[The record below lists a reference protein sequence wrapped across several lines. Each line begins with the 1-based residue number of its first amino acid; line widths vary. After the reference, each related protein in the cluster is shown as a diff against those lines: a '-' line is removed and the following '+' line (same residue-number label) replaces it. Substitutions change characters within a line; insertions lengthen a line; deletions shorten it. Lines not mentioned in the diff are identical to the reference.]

1 MHVTKKTKHGAAI
14 LAVLLS
20 TFLYI
25 SIHVPLPAARL
36 SSSDVESIRIV
47 DRHGT
52 LLREVLSSV
61 DGRGRWIELEQ
72 ISPHVLL
79 SLIHTEDRNFFYHN
93 GIDPAA
99 IVRAAYQNLSSGRI
113 VSGGS
118 TISQQLVRQI
128 YSLPRSP
135 FGKVAEMWLAMRLEH
150 TLNKAEILEQYL
162 NRVPFGNQTFGI
174 AAASRLYFNKPP
186 AHLTLAE
193 AALLAGLPQA
203 PSAYDPF
210 RHLDRARARQHRVLR
225 GMLNS
230 GVIDSTK
237 FNAAIN
243 EDLAIASR
251 PKNFLA
257 PHACDL
263 ALSLLESTPP
273 SREVRLSIDASLQY
287 QVEKLLA
294 GNLKQLERANVT
306 NGAVLVIDN
315 QTGDILALVGSAD
328 YFDDEHDGQVN
339 GALALRQPGSALKPF
354 TYGLGFERGFTAA
367 SILPDIPTHTPLEAG
382 AGDFTPTN
390 YDGHFHGP
398 VRLRAA
404 LACSYNVPA
413 VRVMES
419 LGADLL
425 LRRLQLAGFTS
436 LNKSARHY
444 GLGLTLGNGETSLLE
459 LTRAYLAL
467 ANGGG
472 VKNIHLFTDKTLAP
486 LSPVPEHQVFS
497 REIAFLLA
505 DILRDD
511 AARAPAFGEGSVLD
525 LPFPCAVKTGT
536 TKDFRDNWTVGFTSD
551 FTAGVWV
558 GNFDGEAMRQVSGV
572 SGAGPIFR
580 DIMLTLHRNAL
591 PLPITKPDGLIA
603 QSICTVS
610 GSLPNEFCPN
620 LMMEYFLPGA
630 EPTTICDWH
639 QVIDAPVKD
648 EFHFASTLATN
659 VTSQLAL
666 IYPPLYQPWAKAEG
680 IAQPLLL
687 REARSE
693 GRRAKGEER
702 RAKSVERKATSTQY
716 RATSDQHPASSIQIT
731 FPDDGDIFKIDPVL
745 RPEFQTLLLE
755 CIVDGGFDKITWL
768 IDGKPIA
775 KAGPPFHARW
785 QLKKGE
791 HVVQARASK
800 KNSEILSSSKRFV
813 VL

>member
-1 MHVTKKTKHGAAI
+1 MRVNKKAKQLAAI
-14 LAVLLS
+14 IAVLLS
-20 TFLYI
+20 IFLGL
-25 SIHVPLPAARL
+25 SIHVPISEARL
-36 SSSDVESIRIV
+36 ASSDVESLRLV
-47 DRHGT
+47 DRHGV
-52 LLREVLSSV
+52 LLREVLSSD
-61 DGRGRWIELEQ
+61 DGRGRWIELKQ

-79 SLIHTEDRNFFYHN
+79 SLIHTEDRNFFYHK
-93 GIDPAA
+93 GVDPAA
-99 IVRAAYQNLSSGRI
+99 VVRAAYQNISSGRI

-128 YSLPRSP
+128 YSLPRSL
-135 FGKVAEMWLAMRLEH
+135 FGKIAEIWLALRLEH
-150 TLNKAEILEQYL
+150 TLNKVEILEHYL

-174 AAASRLYFNKPP
+174 VAASRLYFNKPP

-210 RHLDRARARQHRVLR
+210 RHLDRARARQQRVLR
-225 GMLNS
+225 GLLNS
-230 GVIDSTK
+230 GVIDFTK
-237 FNAAIN
+237 FNSAIN
-243 EDLAIASR
+243 DVLAIASR

-263 ALSLLESTPP
+263 ALSLFSSTPQ
-273 SREVRLSIDASLQY
+273 SREVRLTIDASLQN
-287 QVEKLLA
+287 QMEKVLA

-306 NGAVLVIDN
+306 NGAILAIDN

-328 YFDDEHDGQVN
+328 YFDDAHDGQVS

-354 TYGLGFERGFTAA
+354 TYGLAFERGFTAA
-367 SILPDIPTHTPLEAG
+367 SILPDIPTHAPLEAG

-398 VRLRAA
+398 VRLRTA

-413 VRVMES
+413 VRVMET
-419 LGADLL
+419 LGADPLL
-425 LRRLQLAGFTS
+425 QRLQLAGFTS

-467 ANGGG
+467 ANDGV
-472 VKNIHLFTDKTLAP
+472 VKNVRLFTDNSLAP

-497 REIAFLLA
+497 REISFLLA

-511 AARAPAFGEGSVLD
+511 AARIPAFGEGSVLD

-551 FTAGVWV
+551 YTVGVWV

-580 DIMLTLHRNAL
+580 DIMLTLHRDTP
-591 PLPITKPDGLIA
+591 PLPIAKPEYVIA
-603 QSICTVS
+603 QLICTIS
-610 GSLPNEFCPN
+610 GSLPNKFCPN
-620 LMMEYFLPGA
+620 QMTEYFLPGA
-630 EPTTICDWH
+630 EPTAACGWH
-639 QVIDAPVKD
+639 RVIEAPTRN
-648 EFHFASTLATN
+648 EIRFAEMQSPEAI
-659 VTSQLAL
+659 SQLAL
-666 IYPPLYQPWAKAEG
+666 LYPPLYQPWAKSEG

-687 REARSE
+687 REAKS
-693 GRRAKGEER
+693 EER
-702 RAKSVERKATSTQY
+702 GTKSEQQRAESGQQ
-716 RATSDQHPASSIQIT
+716 RATSNEHPATNIQIT
-731 FPDDGDIFKIDPVL
+731 FPDDGDIFKIDPIL

-755 CIVDGGFDKITWL
+755 CVVDGDFEKVTWL

-775 KAGPPFHARW
+775 TVGPPFHARW

-791 HVVQARASK
+791 HEAQLRASNK
-800 KNSEILSSSKRFV
+800 ISETISTSRRFV

>member
-1 MHVTKKTKHGAAI
+1 MHVNKKTKHLAAI
-14 LAVLLS
+14 IAVLLS

-36 SSSDVESIRIV
+36 SSSNVESIRIV

-52 LLREVLSSV
+52 LLREVLSTV
-61 DGRGRWIELEQ
+61 DGRGRWIELKQ

-79 SLIHTEDRNFFYHN
+79 ALIHTEDRNFFYHN
-93 GIDPAA
+93 GVDPAA
-99 IVRAAYQNLSSGRI
+99 VVRAAYQNISSGRI

-118 TISQQLVRQI
+118 TISQQLTRQI
-128 YSLPRSP
+128 YRLPRSP
-135 FGKVAEMWLAMRLEH
+135 FGKIAEMWLALRLEH
-150 TLNKAEILEQYL
+150 TLNKAEILDQYL
-162 NRVPFGNQTFGI
+162 NRAPFGNQTFGI

-186 AHLTLAE
+186 AHLTFAE

-210 RHLDRARARQHRVLR
+210 RHLDRARARQRRVLR

-230 GVIDSTK
+230 GVIDSTR
-237 FNAAIN
+237 FNTAIN
-243 EDLAIASR
+243 EVLIISSR

-257 PHACDL
+257 PHGCDL
-263 ALSLLESTPP
+263 ALSLLASTPP
-273 SREVRLSIDASLQY
+273 SREVRLTIDAALQN

-294 GNLKQLERANVT
+294 GNLIQLERANVT

-328 YFDDEHDGQVN
+328 YFDDAHDGQVN

-354 TYGLGFERGFTAA
+354 TYGLAFERGFTAA
-367 SILPDIPTHTPLEAG
+367 TILPDIPTHAPLEAG

-398 VRLRAA
+398 VRLRTA

-413 VRVMES
+413 VRVMET
-419 LGADLL
+419 LGADPLL
-425 LRRLQLAGFTS
+425 QRLRSAGFTS
-436 LNKSARHY
+436 LNKTAQHY

-467 ANGGG
+467 ANDS
-472 VKNIHLFTDKTLAP
+472 VVRNVRLFTDNSLAP
-486 LSPVPEHQVFS
+486 LSPISEQQVFS

-511 AARAPAFGEGSVLD
+511 AARTPAFSEGSVLD

-536 TKDFRDNWTVGFTSD
+536 TKDFRDNWTVGYTSD
-551 FTAGVWV
+551 YTVGVWV
-558 GNFDGEAMRQVSGV
+558 GNFGGEAMRQVSGV

-591 PLPITKPDGLIA
+591 PLPITKSDGLIT

-620 LMMEYFLPGA
+620 QMTEYFLPNA
-630 EPTTICDWH
+630 EPAAMCDWH
-639 QVIDAPVKD
+639 RLIEAPAKD
-648 EFHFASTLATN
+648 EIHFASTLTTN

-666 IYPPLYQPWAKAEG
+666 IYPPLYQPWARSEG

-687 REARSE
+687 GKVKS
-693 GRRAKGEER
+693 EER
-702 RAKSVERKATSTQY
+702 RTKSDEQP
-716 RATSDQHPASSIQIT
+716 ATSDPHLASRISHLESKIQIT

-745 RPEFQTLLLE
+745 HLEFQTLLLE
-755 CIVDGGFDKITWL
+755 CVVDGDFDKVTWL

-775 KAGPPFHARW
+775 TAGPPFHARW

-791 HVVQARASK
+791 HVVQLRASHK
-800 KNSEILSSSKRFV
+800 ISEIISSSKRFL

>member
-1 MHVTKKTKHGAAI
+1 MHLNRKTKHAAAI
-14 LAVLLS
+14 IGVLIS

-25 SIHVPLPAARL
+25 TIQLPIPAARL
-36 SSSDVESIRIV
+36 SSSDVESLRIV
-47 DRHGT
+47 DRHGI
-52 LLREVLSSV
+52 LLREVLSSA
-61 DGRGRWIELEQ
+61 DGRGRWITLQQ
-72 ISPHVLL
+72 ISPHILL
-79 SLIHTEDRNFFYHN
+79 SLIHTEDRNFLYHK
-93 GIDPAA
+93 GVDPAA
-99 IVRAAYQNLSSGRI
+99 IVRAAVQNISSGRI

-118 TISQQLVRQI
+118 TITQQLARQI

-135 FGKVAEMWLAMRLEH
+135 FGKIAEMWLALRLEH
-150 TLNKAEILEQYL
+150 TLNKSEILEQYL

-186 AHLTLAE
+186 SHLTLAE
-193 AALLAGLPQA
+193 AALLTGLPQA

-210 RHLDRARARQHRVLR
+210 RHLDRARARQQRVLR
-225 GMLNS
+225 GMQNS

-243 EDLAIASR
+243 EVLTISSR

-263 ALSLLESTPP
+263 ALGLLSSTPP
-273 SREVRLSIDASLQY
+273 SREVRLTIDASLQI

-328 YFDDEHDGQVN
+328 YFDDAHQGQVN

-354 TYGLGFERGFTAA
+354 TYGLAFERGFTAA
-367 SILPDIPTHTPLEAG
+367 SILPDILTHAPLEAG

-398 VRLRAA
+398 VRLRTA
-404 LACSYNVPA
+404 LACSFNVPA
-413 VRVMES
+413 VRVMET
-419 LGADLL
+419 LGAAPLL
-425 LRRLQLAGFTS
+425 ERLRSAGFTS
-436 LNKSARHY
+436 LNKSAQHY

-459 LTRAYLAL
+459 LTRAFLAL
-467 ANGGG
+467 ANDGV
-472 VKNIHLFTDKTLAP
+472 VKNIRLFTDNSLAP

-511 AARAPAFGEGSVLD
+511 AARIPAFGEGSVLD

-551 FTAGVWV
+551 YTVGVWV

-580 DIMLTLHRNAL
+580 DIMLTLHRNSL
-591 PLPITKPDGLIA
+591 PLPMAKPEALIA
-603 QSICTVS
+603 QSICTIS

-620 LMMEYFLPGA
+620 QMTEYFLPGA
-630 EPTTICDWH
+630 EPTAICDWH
-639 QVIDAPVKD
+639 RIFEAPVKD
-648 EFHFASTLATN
+648 EIHFISTLASN

-666 IYPPLYQPWAKAEG
+666 IYPPLYQPWAQSEG

-687 REARSE
+687 R
-693 GRRAKGEER
+693 RANSEER
-702 RAKSVERKATSTQY
+702 RATSNER
-716 RATSDQHPASSIQIT
+716 PASRIPHLASRIQIT

-755 CIVDGGFDKITWL
+755 CVVDGDFDKVTWF

-775 KAGPPFHARW
+775 TVGPPFHARW
-785 QLKKGE
+785 RLKRGE
-791 HVVQARASK
+791 HVVQLRARNK
-800 KNSEILSSSKRFV
+800 ISEIISATKRIL

>member
-1 MHVTKKTKHGAAI
+1 MRINRKTKQRAAGI
-14 LAVLLS
+14 AVLLL

-25 SIHVPLPAARL
+25 SIHTPIPGERL
-36 SSSDVESIRIV
+36 SSSDVESLRIV
-47 DRHGT
+47 DRHGI
-52 LLREVLSSV
+52 LLREVLSSA
-61 DGRGRWIELEQ
+61 DGRGQWITLEQ

-79 SLIHTEDRNFFYHN
+79 SLIHTEDRNFLFHK
-93 GIDPAA
+93 GVDPAA
-99 IVRAAYQNLSSGRI
+99 IARAAYQNLSSNRI

-128 YSLPRSP
+128 YSLPRSLL
-135 FGKVAEMWLAMRLEH
+135 GKIAEMWLALRLEH
-150 TLNKAEILEQYL
+150 TLNKADILEQYL

-186 AHLTLAE
+186 SHLTLAE
-193 AALLAGLPQA
+193 SALLAGLPQA

-210 RHLDRARARQHRVLR
+210 RHIERARARQQRVLR

-237 FNAAIN
+237 FNAATN
-243 EDLAIASR
+243 EVLAIASR

-263 ALSLLESTPP
+263 ALSLLASP
-273 SREVRLSIDASLQY
+273 SREVRLTIEAPLQN
-287 QVEKLLA
+287 QIEKLLT

-315 QTGDILALVGSAD
+315 ESGEILALVGSAD
-328 YFDDEHDGQVN
+328 YFDDAHDGQVN
-339 GALALRQPGSALKPF
+339 GALAMRQPGSALKPF
-354 TYGLGFERGFTAA
+354 TYGLAFERGFTAA
-367 SILPDIPTHTPLEAG
+367 SILPDIPTHSPLEAG

-398 VRLRAA
+398 VRLRTA

-413 VRVMES
+413 VRVMET
-419 LGADLL
+419 LGADPLLQRL
-425 LRRLQLAGFTS
+425 LRAGFTS
-436 LNKSARHY
+436 LNKNAQHY
-444 GLGLTLGNGETSLLE
+444 GLGLTLGNGETSLLQ

-467 ANGGG
+467 ANDGV
-472 VKNIHLFTDKTLAP
+472 VKNMRLFTDNSLAP
-486 LSPVPEHQVFS
+486 LSLVPKHQLFS

-505 DILRDD
+505 DILSDD
-511 AARAPAFGEGSVLD
+511 AARIPAFGEGSVLD

-551 FTAGVWV
+551 YTAGVWV

-580 DIMLTLHRNAL
+580 DIMLTLHRNSL
-591 PLPITKPDGLIA
+591 PLPTIKPEGLIT
-603 QSICTVS
+603 QSICTIS

-620 LMMEYFLPGA
+620 QMTEYFLPGA
-630 EPTTICDWH
+630 EPAAICDWH
-639 QVIDAPVKD
+639 RVIEAPVKD
-648 EFHFASTLATN
+648 KIHFINTLASN

-666 IYPPLYQPWAKAEG
+666 IYPPLYQPWAKSES

-687 REARSE
+687 REARRDE
-693 GRRAKGEER
+693 RRAKGDEH
-702 RAKSVERKATSTQY
+702 
-716 RATSDQHPASSIQIT
+716 RATSIEHLASSNQHQASRIPHPATRIHIT

-745 RPEFQTLLLE
+745 RQEFQTLLLE
-755 CIVDGGFDKITWL
+755 CVVDGDFDKVTWL

-775 KAGPPFHARW
+775 TVVAPFHARW
-785 QLKKGE
+785 QLKRGE
-791 HVVQARASK
+791 HVVQLRASNK
-800 KNSEILSSSKRFV
+800 ISEIISNSKRFL

>member
-1 MHVTKKTKHGAAI
+1 MRVNRKTKHAAAI
-14 LAVLLS
+14 IAVLLS

-25 SIHVPLPAARL
+25 SIHLPIPSARL
-36 SSSDVESIRIV
+36 SSSDVESLRIV
-47 DRHGT
+47 DRHGA
-52 LLREVLSSV
+52 LLREALSSI
-61 DGRGRWIELEQ
+61 DGRGRWIELKQ

-79 SLIHTEDRNFFYHN
+79 SLIHTEDRNFFYHK
-93 GIDPAA
+93 GVDPAA
-99 IVRAAYQNLSSGRI
+99 VVRAAYQNISSNRI

-128 YSLPRSP
+128 YALPRSP
-135 FGKVAEMWLAMRLEH
+135 FGKVAEMWLALRLEH

-210 RHLDRARARQHRVLR
+210 RHLDRARARQKRVLQ
-225 GMLNS
+225 GLLNGS
-230 GVIDSTK
+230 LIDSTQ
-237 FNAAIN
+237 FNTAIS
-243 EDLAIASR
+243 ESLTLGRR

-263 ALSLLESTPP
+263 ALNLHASMP
-273 SREVRLSIDASLQY
+273 SHEVRLTIDASLQN

-328 YFDDEHDGQVN
+328 YFDDEHQGQVS

-354 TYGLGFERGFTAA
+354 TYGLAFEHGFTAA
-367 SILPDIPTHTPLEAG
+367 SILPDIPTHAPLEPG

-398 VRLRAA
+398 VRLRTA

-413 VRVMES
+413 VRVMET
-419 LGADLL
+419 LGADPLL
-425 LRRLQLAGFTS
+425 QRLRRAGFTS
-436 LNKSARHY
+436 LNKTAQHY

-467 ANGGG
+467 ANDGV
-472 VKNIHLFTDKTLAP
+472 VKNVRLFADKTLAP
-486 LSPVPEHQVFS
+486 LSPIPEHQVFS

-511 AARAPAFGEGSVLD
+511 AARIPAFGESSVLD

-551 FTAGVWV
+551 YTVGVWV

-572 SGAGPIFR
+572 SGAGPVFR
-580 DIMLTLHRNAL
+580 DIMLTLHRNTL
-591 PLPITKPDGLIA
+591 PLPITKHDGLIA
-603 QSICTVS
+603 QSICTIS

-620 LMMEYFLPGA
+620 QMTEFFLPGVEPTATCGWHRIIEAPTQNEFRFAGIQSA
-630 EPTTICDWH
+630 EPI
-639 QVIDAPVKD
+639 
-648 EFHFASTLATN
+648 
-659 VTSQLAL
+659 SQLAL
-666 IYPPLYQPWAKAEG
+666 IYPPLYQPWAKSEG

-687 REARSE
+687 REAES
-693 GRRAKGEER
+693 GER
-702 RAKSVERKATSTQY
+702 RATSIKHQ
-716 RATSDQHPASSIQIT
+716 ASAIQIT
-731 FPDDGDIFKIDPVL
+731 FPDGGDIFKIDPVL

-755 CIVDGGFDKITWL
+755 CIVDGDFDKITWL

-775 KAGPPFHARW
+775 TVRPPFHARW

-791 HVVQARASK
+791 HVVEARASK
-800 KNSEILSSSKRFV
+800 RISEVTNSSKRFV